1 MEKEEREVI
10 ARGSFALCSVVGTI
24 AAFVV
29 EARGKFMTRSKSG
42 KARLRA
48 LLMSFAMPLAAGVSA
63 IGGGDAFAQSQK
75 PIPVIEAPSIFE
87 FETGKISPMTILI
100 KAENAAPQRAMLLI
114 RGLPGTV
121 ALTEGRLF
129 ESGVW
134 SVKLADLPNLKL
146 VAPSSVE
153 RSNISLALVT
163 LEGSILAEKSAILSI
178 ATRTADDAYST
189 TRGAAPSAR
198 PANAEAAPKPEN
210 TPRANSDAESVAA
223 IPVDTPPAPAAT
235 RPITP
240 LKPLTFEETEK
251 IQVFMQKGEENMRSG
266 NINLARLF
274 YKRSADAGWAPG
286 ALALAGTYDAE
297 ELARM
302 AVLGGIQP
310 DAALAKKWYEA
321 ARDLGSA
328 TAQQKLQRL
337 GQR

>member
-1 MEKEEREVI
+1 
-10 ARGSFALCSVVGTI
+10 
-24 AAFVV
+24 
-29 EARGKFMTRSKSG
+29 
-42 KARLRA
+42 
-48 LLMSFAMPLAAGVSA
+48 
-63 IGGGDAFAQSQK
+63 
-75 PIPVIEAPSIFE
+75 
-87 FETGKISPMTILI
+87 
-100 KAENAAPQRAMLLI
+100 MLLI
-114 RGLPGTV
+114 RGLPSTV

-134 SVKLADLPNLKL
+134 SVKLADLPNLRL

-153 RSNISLALVT
+153 TSNINLALVT

-178 ATRTADDAYST
+178 ATPSANDAFDI
-189 TRGAAPSAR
+189 TRGAAPSAA
-198 PANAEAAPKPEN
+198 PANAGPAPKPAN
-210 TPRANSDAESVAA
+210 TPRTNSGAESVAA
-223 IPVDTPPAPAAT
+223 IPLNAPSAPAAT
-235 RPITP
+235 ASIAPA
-240 LKPLTFEETEK
+240 KPLTFEEIEK
-251 IQVFMQKGEENMRSG
+251 IQVFMQKGEENLRSG

-302 AVLGGIQP
+302 EVVGGIQA
-310 DAALAKKWYEA
+310 DAALAKKWYEV